1 MRHNKVLIIDDEP
14 ELRNLIKRLL
24 ELEGFSILT
33 AGNSA
38 EALEILN
45 KN

>member
-33 AGNSA
+33 WDFRRSIRNTA
-38 EALEILN
+38 
-45 KN
+45 

>member
-33 AGNSA
+33 AGNYCR
-38 EALEILN
+38 IIRN
-45 KN
+45 PK